1 MGDVEGAGHS
11 QSQTGK
17 GLFLGLRNGLDQ
29 RSQQDQGRVGEDGNG
44 DQEAGNGQCNLLILA
59 VQRLDEGVCHDLGGV
74 GLLHDLTH
82 HTAKGNHKADSG
94 QRVAEARG
102 DEARDAGK
110 LDASRQCRPRRPRSP
125 ATGTGEGGS
134 S

>member
-17 GLFLGLRNGLDQ
+17 GLFLGLRNRLDQ
-29 RSQQDQGRVGEDGNG
+29 RSQQDQSRVGEDGNG
-44 DQEAGNGQCNLLILA
+44 DQEAGDGQCDLLILA

-82 HTAKGNHKADSG
+82 HTAKGDHKADSG
-94 QRVAEARG
+94 QRVAEARFHG
-102 DEARDAGK
+102 VQQRHQIHARQHPDG
-110 LDASRQCRPRRPRSP
+110 QRRHQQSHH
-125 ATGTGEGGS
+125 
-134 S
+134 